1 MPDDHSERPAPSLAA
16 ADQVILDV
24 RLRPHRSLDGGQFRI
39 LMSVFALVA
48 TASSL
53 PFVIA
58 GAWPVG
64 GFMGLDIL
72 VVYLA
77 FRASFRSARA
87 YEDISVTPLEML
99 LAKVSA
105 KGLRAEWRFHPAW
118 VRVDRVEHEEF
129 GLQRLS
135 LRERGRSVE
144 VAGFLGA
151 DAKADF
157 ASRLTHALAEARRGP
172 RF

>member
-1 MPDDHSERPAPSLAA
+1 MAEDSAETAAPPASAE
-16 ADQVILDV
+16 DQVLLDV
-24 RLRPHRSLDGGQFRI
+24 RLKPHRSLSGTQFRV
-39 LMSVFALVA
+39 LMIVFALVGTA
-48 TASSL
+48 TSL

-64 GFMGLDIL
+64 GFMGLDVA

-87 YEDISVTPLEML
+87 YEAISVTAFEMM
-99 LAKVSA
+99 LAKVRA
-105 KGLRAEWRFHPAW
+105 KGRRAEWRFHPAW
-118 VRVDRVEHEEF
+118 VRVAKGEHEEF

-135 LRERGRSVE
+135 VRERGRSVE
-144 VAGFLGA
+144 LAGFLGA

-157 ASRLTHALAEARRGP
+157 ASQLTRALAEARRGP
-172 RF
+172 RY

>member
-1 MPDDHSERPAPSLAA
+1 MRDDSAEPPASTSAPDQLL
-16 ADQVILDV
+16 LDV

-39 LMSVFALVA
+39 LMGVVALVG
-48 TASSL
+48 TVSSL

-64 GFMGLDIL
+64 GFMGLDVL
-72 VVYLA
+72 LVYLA

-105 KGLRAEWRFHPAW
+105 KGNRAEWRFHPAW
-118 VRVDRVEHEEF
+118 VRLHKVEHEEY
-129 GLQRLS
+129 GLQHLS
-135 LRERGRSVE
+135 VRERGRSIE

-157 ASRLTHALAEARRGP
+157 ASQLSRALAEARRGP
-172 RF
+172 RFG

>member
-1 MPDDHSERPAPSLAA
+1 MPDDSAEMPGPSLSAP
-16 ADQVILDV
+16 DQLILEL
-24 RLRPHRSLDGGQFRI
+24 RLRPHRSLDGAQFRI
-39 LMSVFALVA
+39 LMSVFALAA
-48 TASSL
+48 TASSV

-77 FRASFRSARA
+77 FRASFRAARA

-105 KGLRAEWRFHPAW
+105 KGRRAEWRFHPAW
-118 VRVDRVEHEEF
+118 VRVDKVEHEEF

-157 ASRLTHALAEARRGP
+157 ASKLTRALAEARRGP